1 MSGLHFT
8 SSAKLDA
15 PGLIL
20 IKKKTYDA
28 SWSLTSVHGRT
39 SVCVTRLGRLVITWS
54 TSVGLDLVVLAA
66 LAGADLG
73 AGCRRCAAPPPPR
86 DDLRFSN
93 TTGILQKKKMWFIG
107 VEVEQERSAPPPK
120 KKSWIRP
127 CLVTTCFRFSDSRA
141 FQYTAWHQ
149 MFLVWSYRCLHR
161 LPKSASHPMKQ
172 QDYFED
178 GQVSVT
184 CRRYAFDFQPDIKN
198 CQTEFCCSCFGRERL
213 NPPVFQFRILTP
225 LNSEQTWTA
234 TERKAC

>member
-1 MSGLHFT
+1 
-8 SSAKLDA
+8 
-15 PGLIL
+15 
-20 IKKKTYDA
+20 
-28 SWSLTSVHGRT
+28 
-39 SVCVTRLGRLVITWS
+39 
-54 TSVGLDLVVLAA
+54 
-66 LAGADLG
+66 
-73 AGCRRCAAPPPPR
+73 
-86 DDLRFSN
+86 
-93 TTGILQKKKMWFIG
+93 MWFIG
-107 VEVEQERSAPPPK
+107 VEVEQETSAPPPK

-172 QDYFED
+172 QDHFED

-225 LNSEQTWTA
+225 LTVSKPGLPLRGRRARPRRNGNGVNPFPWKFTYRKSLSRNIFHAFFNSDIQSEQS
-234 TERKAC
+234 RVPGSGQPVFK